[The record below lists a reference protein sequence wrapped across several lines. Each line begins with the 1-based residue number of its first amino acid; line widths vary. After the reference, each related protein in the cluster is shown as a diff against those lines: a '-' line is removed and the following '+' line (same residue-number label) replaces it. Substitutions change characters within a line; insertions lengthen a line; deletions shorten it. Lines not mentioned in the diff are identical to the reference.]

1 MTPEDVKN
9 TFMLTHVNL
18 KDDFGSLDDLPYELA
33 NSVANIYW
41 RHFEQGH
48 DSSTQLSFEECN
60 MREKEYRTMKLVI
73 HDYRK
78 MGDDGAH
85 QSLLDYTVDYLL
97 DFLRNRIPNADN
109 KFP

>member
-18 KDDFGSLDDLPYELA
+18 KDDFGSLHDLPYELA

-48 DSSTQLSFEECN
+48 DLPPN
-60 MREKEYRTMKLVI
+60 YP
-73 HDYRK
+73 
-78 MGDDGAH
+78 
-85 QSLLDYTVDYLL
+85 
-97 DFLRNRIPNADN
+97 LRSGTCERRNIEP
-109 KFP
+109 